1 MIITEITRDIVKQLL
16 FGTDDVLNDRDRK
29 SIRRYKLNRALMLGN
44 LYKRKVKIHLQTGE
58 GILKKIDTTIWS
70 VGEEFVSLKDGVHVP
85 IKSIV
90 DVDFS

>member
-1 MIITEITRDIVKQLL
+1 MEITRDAVKQLL
-16 FGTDDVLNDRDRK
+16 FGVEDVLKDRDRK

-44 LYKRKVKIHLQTGE
+44 LYKRKVKIKMQTAE

-70 VGEEFVSLKDGVHVP
+70 VGEEFVSLKDGIHVP